1 MTKFIDV
8 SKEIN
13 TEKEETVFTLV
24 LIDDKFIKANDQP
37 YNYDKVIY
45 LGTKYEEDYFAAY
58 NNDGFM
64 IYKGIKGTEF
74 NNQ

>member
-45 LGTKYEEDYFAAY
+45 LSL
-58 NNDGFM
+58 
-64 IYKGIKGTEF
+64 IHI
-74 NNQ
+74 